1 MVSGSLPSCIG
12 CAALGER
19 CFAAMSAAYRC
30 GLGSSRCWT
39 ARVQTLASNCPKWH
53 LNSGREPPGA
63 DRVLTMDTQ
72 GCLRLPG
79 RIESNSTAGKTSETA
94 RRNFTV
100 GWVICRVA
108 LQTRIICDACAA
120 ASRTPSSQV
129 RADHCSRAA
138 SPSPKHQRAIRKPH
152 SGTTQIK

>member
-19 CFAAMSAAYRC
+19 CFAAMSTAYRC

-72 GCLRLPG
+72 GYLRLPRG
-79 RIESNSTAGKTSETA
+79 IESQLGKWQNERDGTAQ
-94 RRNFTV
+94 FTV
-100 GWVICRVA
+100 G
-108 LQTRIICDACAA
+108 
-120 ASRTPSSQV
+120 
-129 RADHCSRAA
+129 
-138 SPSPKHQRAIRKPH
+138 
-152 SGTTQIK
+152 